1 MRLDAVPENLLERIA
16 LRAGVVPTPL
26 GDTIV
31 AMTLARTI
39 MVATK
44 LGVFET
50 LAKGACTAHEIAT
63 RCGLDQHA
71 TEVLLF
77 ALAGAGYARS
87 KGTRYTLAPVA
98 RKWLLKSSP
107 QSLYD
112 YMLFN
117 FLNWTW
123 DEGFEDFIRTGK
135 PARIHQEMSHA
146 EWRVYQRAMRSLA
159 NFSAFEVARRT
170 PVPRGALHM
179 LDIGGSHGY
188 YSVMFCRRHPRL
200 HSVVFDLP
208 EAVVHAAKILAQE
221 GMGERIVHRAGNAL
235 TDDLGNEEYDLIFI
249 GSLLHHFNETAN
261 RDLVQRSVRAL
272 RPGGYLVI
280 EEFQRF
286 QSPREVGELG
296 ALSNLYFAATSEAGT
311 WSMQEIAAWQREA
324 GLIPRKPIRL
334 LTAPGA
340 ELQAALKPTSN
351 GKRVQSRMNDDR
363 QKQAISRE

>member
-39 MVATK
+39 MVSTK
-44 LGVFET
+44 LGIFEA
-50 LAKGACTAHEIAT
+50 LAKQECTAHEVAA

-71 TEVLLF
+71 TEVLLL
-77 ALAGAGYARS
+77 ALAGAGYVRS
-87 KGTRYTLAPVA
+87 KALRYTLAPVA
-98 RKWLLKSSP
+98 RKWLLRSSP

-123 DEGFEDFIRTGK
+123 DERFEDFIRTGK
-135 PARIHQEMSHA
+135 PTQIHQEMSTN
-146 EWRVYQRAMRSLA
+146 EWQVYQRGMRSLA
-159 NFSAFEVARRT
+159 SFSAFEVARRM
-170 PVPRGALHM
+170 PLPRGALHM

-188 YSVMFCRRHPRL
+188 YSVMLCRL
-200 HSVVFDLP
+200 HPGLCSVVFDLP

-235 TDDLGNEEYDLIFI
+235 TDELGNEEYDLIFI
-249 GSLLHHFNETAN
+249 GSLLHHFDEKAN
-261 RDLVQRSVRAL
+261 RDLVKRSAQAL

-280 EEFQRF
+280 EELQRF
-286 QSPREVGELG
+286 QTPKEVGELG
-296 ALSNLYFAATSEAGT
+296 ALSKLYFAATSEAGT
-311 WSMQEIAAWQREA
+311 WSMKEIAAWQREA
-324 GLIPRKPIRL
+324 GLLPRKPIRL

-340 ELQAALKPTSN
+340 ELQAAIKPDSH
-351 GKRVQSRMNDDR
+351 R
-363 QKQAISRE
+363 

>member
-1 MRLDAVPENLLERIA
+1 MRLNASPENLLERIA

-26 GDTIV
+26 GDTVV

-44 LGVFET
+44 LGVFEA
-50 LAKGACTAHEIAT
+50 LAKAECNAQEIAT
-63 RCGLDQHA
+63 RCGLDRHA
-71 TEVLLF
+71 TEALLF
-77 ALAGAGYARS
+77 ALAGAGYVRS
-87 KGTRYTLAPVA
+87 KATHYTLAPLA

-123 DEGFEDFIRTGK
+123 DERFEDFIRTGR
-135 PARIHQEMSHA
+135 PTHIHREMSHDQ
-146 EWRVYQRAMRSLA
+146 WQVYQRAMRSLA
-159 NFSAFEVARRT
+159 SFSAFEVARRI

-179 LDIGGSHGY
+179 LDLGGSHGY
-188 YSVMFCRRHPRL
+188 YSVMLCRRHPGLR
-200 HSVVFDLP
+200 SVVFDLP
-208 EAVVHAAKILAQE
+208 EAVVHAAKMLAQE

-249 GSLLHHFNETAN
+249 GNLLHHFNEQVN
-261 RDLVQRSVRAL
+261 RDLVKRSARAL

-280 EEFQRF
+280 EELQRV
-286 QSPREVGELG
+286 QSPKEVGELG

-311 WSMQEIAAWQREA
+311 WSMQEIAKWQREA
-324 GLIPRKPIRL
+324 GLLPRKPIRL
-334 LTAPGA
+334 LTPPGA
-340 ELQAALKPTSN
+340 GVQAALKPNSN
-351 GKRVQSRMNDDR
+351 VRMGT
-363 QKQAISRE
+363 E

>member
-1 MRLDAVPENLLERIA
+1 MRLDTVPENLLERIA

-31 AMTLARTI
+31 AMTLARAI

-44 LGVFET
+44 LGIFEA
-50 LAKGACTAHEIAT
+50 LAKQACTTHETAAL
-63 RCGLDQHA
+63 CGLDQHA
-71 TEVLLF
+71 TEALLF
-77 ALAGAGYARS
+77 ALAGAGYVS
-87 KGTRYTLAPVA
+87 CNEMRYTLSPVA

-123 DEGFEDFIRTGK
+123 DERFEDFLRTGK
-135 PARIHQEMSHA
+135 PTHIHQEMSND

-159 NFSAFEVARRT
+159 GFSAFEVARRI
-170 PVPRGALHM
+170 PMPRGALRM
-179 LDIGGSHGY
+179 LDLGGSHGY
-188 YSVMFCRRHPRL
+188 YSVMLCRRCPELR
-200 HSVVFDLP
+200 SVVFDLP
-208 EAVVHAAKILAQE
+208 EAVEHAATILAQE

-235 TDDLGNEEYDLIFI
+235 TDNLGTEEYDLIFI
-249 GSLLHHFNETAN
+249 GNLLHHFDEVTN
-261 RDLVQRSVRAL
+261 RDLVKRSARAL
-272 RPGGYLVI
+272 RPNGYLAI
-280 EEFQRF
+280 EELQRF

-311 WSMQEIAAWQREA
+311 WSMQEIAQWQREA
-324 GLIPRKPIRL
+324 GLLPRKPIRL

-340 ELQAALKPTSN
+340 ELQAAFKPSASART
-351 GKRVQSRMNDDR
+351 
-363 QKQAISRE
+363 